1 MGKSETT
8 STQKS
13 ECIKKIR
20 QRENKMVEEE
30 VDVEYISLHGYIR
43 NTPSDTEV
51 QAEHQL
57 RQAGGPDQR
66 KRIYRPTQNSVGQR
80 N

>member
-1 MGKSETT
+1 M
-8 STQKS
+8 
-13 ECIKKIR
+13 
-20 QRENKMVEEE
+20 
-30 VDVEYISLHGYIR
+30 EYISLHGYIR

-66 KRIYRPTQNSVGQR
+66 KRISRPTQNSVGGR
-80 N
+80 NQGEEMEC